1 LGAAAVGGMLI
12 GTICQLFV
20 VPTLFVIFQSL
31 QEKVSPIKFEGEE
44 EEIITPELE
53 QYAQELS
60 KVEPEEKND

>member
-1 LGAAAVGGMLI
+1 
-12 GTICQLFV
+12 
-20 VPTLFVIFQSL
+20 LFVIFQSL